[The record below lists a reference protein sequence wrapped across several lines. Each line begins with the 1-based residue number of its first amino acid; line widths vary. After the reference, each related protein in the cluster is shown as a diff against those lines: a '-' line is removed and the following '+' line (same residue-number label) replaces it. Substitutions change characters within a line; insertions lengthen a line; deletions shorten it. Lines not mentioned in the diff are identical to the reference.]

1 MAGDHTAVET
11 PLKIP
16 PKSSAGWREAPVR
29 GSSSGPEVVQ
39 GRWEVQI
46 HPNAH
51 RITRIACY
59 RIISQSG
66 KPEHEEPE
74 EVIWPTWPA
83 TIEDETEVAT
93 SPLGDLQHYW
103 SAAGDRLRE
112 SAKWMATVI
121 GAALAAVIGT
131 SPSADLSSHHFR
143 VSAAVIGLIGLSLL
157 AITMLLLLRV
167 LQPPEVS
174 FEQIEEAV
182 DSNDSKA
189 ENAQP
194 PHRRQQDSS
203 WFNKREKDAL
213 GRWKY
218 KVESHQDLYLPCG
231 VMSLGD
237 LRWSLALEE
246 ATLVQLSRC
255 SEDTADPAAAESLK
269 SAQEARAA
277 RLLELRTAAARITAV
292 GEYYALQARSTQAR
306 YGGTLFGFLGTALI
320 VLAFAWPLTLS

>member
-1 MAGDHTAVET
+1 MTVGTADDHAAVEA
-11 PLKIP
+11 LSKIP
-16 PKSSAGWREAPVR
+16 PKSSAGWHEAPVR
-29 GSSSGPEVVQ
+29 GSSSGSELGH

-46 HPNAH
+46 HPSTR
-51 RITRIACY
+51 RITRVACY
-59 RIISQSG
+59 RTTSQSR
-66 KPEHEEPE
+66 KQEHKEPE

-83 TIEDETEVAT
+83 TIEDEAEVAT
-93 SPLGDLQHYW
+93 SPLADLQRYW
-103 SAAGDRLRE
+103 STAGDRLRE

-131 SPSADLSSHHFR
+131 SLSANLSSHHFR
-143 VSAAVIGLIGLSLL
+143 VAAAVIGLMGLLCL
-157 AITMLLLLRV
+157 AVTMLLLLRV

-174 FEQIEEAV
+174 FEQIEEAA
-182 DSNDSKA
+182 DSQV

-194 PHRRQQDSS
+194 SDRRGQQDSS
-203 WFNKREKDAL
+203 WFNRREKDAL
-213 GRWKY
+213 CRWKY

-231 VMSLGD
+231 VISLGD
-237 LRWSLALEE
+237 LRWSIGLEE

-255 SEDTADPAAAESLK
+255 SEDTADPADAEGLR

-306 YGGTLFGFLGTALI
+306 YGGTAFGFLGTALI
-320 VLAFAWPLTLS
+320 VWPLTW